1 MSNINLG
8 VGFVILGILVYWFSP
23 NSPHNLGYVSLQL
36 RRNKNVWKWA
46 NRFFGRLCLIGS
58 VIFLITAIVLKVFNT
73 GKLQNNNW
81 AMVIFLTYIIVSVII
96 TEIYISIKIQQQKI
110 K

>member
-8 VGFVILGILVYWFSP
+8 IGFVILGILVYWFSP

-36 RRNKNVWKWA
+36 RRNKNIWKWS
-46 NRFFGRLCLIGS
+46 NRFFGRLCFIGS
-58 VIFLITAIVLKVFNT
+58 MIFLIAAIFLKVFNAEES
-73 GKLQNNNW
+73 KINNW

-96 TEIYISIKIQQQKI
+96 TEIYIFIKTQQQKSN
-110 K
+110 